1 MAAPILFPLTS
12 PEATR
17 TLTLSTTVQAITIAR
32 HIAGQMS
39 GIRLVPPTG
48 DTTVR
53 FLVEPGYRLLA
64 DDTAPTADYIPI
76 GSTAGWPVEVPLH
89 QPASN
94 DEEVVIHV
102 WATSGSPVL
111 SIHPVPLS
119 R

>member
-1 MAAPILFPLTS
+1 MAAPVPFPLTS

-53 FLVEPGYRLLA
+53 FLVEPGYRPLA

-76 GSTAGWPVEVPLH
+76 GSAAGWPVEVPLH
-89 QPASN
+89 RPAS
-94 DEEVVIHV
+94 DDHDVVIHV
-102 WATSGSPVL
+102 WATTGTPVL
-111 SIHPVPLS
+111 SIQPIPLS